1 MWEWFMANGVWI
13 LVAVATGVVLFLLLR
28 RWTPWIVAKLV
39 PEQLKEPNKKLE
51 KTVSLAIAF
60 VGGIILV
67 LGITAFAVAF
77 YGVDL
82 GPTWKAIVDWLLSDG
97 IRIFAIIL
105 VAWFIYKILGII
117 MPLFVMRYVVEK
129 GKKRRS
135 KGYLKQRSQT
145 LGRVVTQA
153 IGIFIVLIVAFM
165 ILSELG
171 MDITPLL
178 ASAGVVGIVIGLA
191 AQDSVRNYI
200 GGFVIMLEDHYNVG
214 DVIKVAD
221 ITGEVEELGL
231 RRTVLRDLRGILHIV
246 PNGEIKVAS
255 NYTRSI
261 SRAFF
266 EVSVAYKEDLD
277 RVMSVIRKTWEGMAK
292 DPEWEGRLIS
302 ETPWLLRVEEFGD
315 SGIVIRAVGDTK
327 PMEQWNVMGELRRRI
342 KRAFDEQDIEIPW
355 PHVKLYMGDK
365 PADEGLICPAC
376 SGPNP
381 PGSKLCAHCGAKLAP
396 KPTPPKVERDTDS
409 TPKFDEV

>member
-13 LVAVATGVVLFLLLR
+13 LVAVATGVVLFFLLR

-60 VGGIILV
+60 VGGIILA
-67 LGITAFAVAF
+67 LGITAFVVAF

-82 GPTWKAIVDWLLSDG
+82 GPTWKAIINWLLSDG
-97 IRIFAIIL
+97 IRILAIIL

-145 LGRVVTQA
+145 LGKVVTQA
-153 IGIFIVLIVAFM
+153 IGIFFVLIVTFM

-171 MDITPLL
+171 LNITPLL
-178 ASAGVVGIVIGLA
+178 ASAGVIGIVIGLA

-200 GGFVIMLEDHYNVG
+200 AGFVIMLEDHYNVG

-231 RRTVLRDLRGILHIV
+231 RRTVLRDLKGILHVV

-277 RVMSVIRKTWEGMAK
+277 RVMSVIRKTWEEMAK
-292 DPEWEGRLIS
+292 HPKWEPQLIS
-302 ETPWLLRVEEFGD
+302 ETPWLLRVEECGD

-327 PMEQWNVMGELRRRI
+327 PMMQWEVMGELRRRI
-342 KRAFDEQDIEIPW
+342 KRAFDEEGIEIPW

-365 PADEGLICPAC
+365 SADGDVTSKPA
-376 SGPNP
+376 
-381 PGSKLCAHCGAKLAP
+381 K
-396 KPTPPKVERDTDS
+396 KPSPPKVERDTDS
-409 TPKFDEV
+409 TPKFDKV